1 MVRTIV
7 SLWPLDLR
15 TVRPRYSPV
24 AEYIIP
30 AAPFDGFTLFKV
42 TDQQETDYMGAGQR
56 IKQVVPAEDLANDLV
71 QQFKRQACG
80 QDGEVGIFVWES
92 EQEPT
97 EAAIRASAEYAEQR
111 RLQGI
116 AMKNIVITARNLK
129 ETSRENLIG
138 TLHHTAAAY
147 LQIEGEAW
155 QGTAMTRDSTKEC
168 VFCRS
173 FISAKA
179 IICPK
184 CSQIVDA
191 EGHVKL
197 QAEIKARI
205 DALSQQNS
213 MIPDNGGSALRPA
226 LALKGK

>member
-1 MVRTIV
+1 ME
-7 SLWPLDLR
+7 LKA
-15 TVRPRYSPV
+15 VRPRYSPV
-24 AEYIIP
+24 SDYTVP
-30 AAPFDGFTLFKV
+30 AAPPDGFVVFTV

-71 QQFKRQACG
+71 QQFKRQHCG
-80 QDGEVGIFVWES
+80 NDGEVGVFVWES

-97 EAAIRASAEYAEQR
+97 ESAVRASAEYAEQR

-116 AMKNIVITARNLK
+116 AMKNIVISARALK
-129 ETSRENLIG
+129 EKNLESLITG
-138 TLHHTAAAY
+138 IHHMAAAY
-147 LQIEGEAW
+147 LKIEGEPW
-155 QGTAMTRDSTKEC
+155 QGTSMNRDSTKEC

-226 LALKGK
+226 LAVKGK